1 MERKLKNVF
10 KKVSSYQT
18 LCIVTFLTSSFCSLV
33 QAASLQVSPILVEFS
48 SNEKAKE
55 LWLTNTGKTNIRAQV
70 RMQEWTQLNSQE
82 VLKSTK
88 KLIASPLITEIKPG
102 QRQLVRLIKPTNI
115 NSTQEQAFRM
125 LVDELPGSNP
135 EQNNSGL
142 NILLQY
148 SIPVFYKAPQPPKTA
163 QGLTS
168 LDNIQFK
175 YSNGQISI
183 INRSS
188 AYLRLSQFSYI
199 STTGKTIPLIP
210 GLMGYVLAGQT
221 MSWNLPVSLPDSGAG
236 KFQAMINSDIKQQT
250 LPVQK

>member
-1 MERKLKNVF
+1 MQGIFEKILNRQHIYMV
-10 KKVSSYQT
+10 T
-18 LCIVTFLTSSFCSLV
+18 LLASSFCSLA

-48 SNEKAKE
+48 SQEKAKE

-70 RMQEWTQLNSQE
+70 RMQEWTQLNNQE
-82 VLKSTK
+82 ILEPTK

-102 QRQLVRLIKPTNI
+102 QRQLVRLIKPANT
-115 NSTQEQAFRM
+115 NSTQEQAFRV
-125 LVDELPGSNP
+125 LVDELPGSSS

-148 SIPVFYKAPQPPKTA
+148 SIPVFYKSSQPHKIT

-175 YSNGQISI
+175 YTNGQISVS
-183 INRSS
+183 NRSS
-188 AYLRLSQFSYI
+188 SYLRLSQLSYV
-199 STTGKTIPLIP
+199 STTGNIVPLIS

-221 MSWNLPVSLPDSGAG
+221 MSWNLPISLPDNGAG
-236 KFQAMINSDIKQQT
+236 KFRVVINSDINQQVI
-250 LPVQK
+250 PIKK

>member
-1 MERKLKNVF
+1 MQNIF
-10 KKVSSYQT
+10 KKVWNLQNF
-18 LCIVTFLTSSFCSLV
+18 CMMTFLASSLGSFTH
-33 QAASLQVSPILVEFS
+33 AASLQVSPILVEFS
-48 SNEKAKE
+48 SGEKAKE

-82 VLKSTK
+82 ILQPTR
-88 KLIASPLITEIKPG
+88 KLVASPLITEIKPG
-102 QRQLVRLIKPTNI
+102 QRQLVRLIKPANTNT
-115 NSTQEQAFRM
+115 TQEQAFRV

-148 SIPVFYKAPQPPKTA
+148 SIPIFYKAPQPPKTA
-163 QGLTS
+163 QGMTS

-175 YSNGQISI
+175 YTNGQISVT
-183 INRSS
+183 NRSS
-188 AYLRLSQFSYI
+188 SYLRLSQFSYV
-199 STTGKTIPLIP
+199 SSAGKSIPLIS

-221 MSWNLPVSLPDSGAG
+221 MSWNLPVSLPDNGAG
-236 KFQAMINSDIKQQT
+236 KFQAVINSDIKQQV